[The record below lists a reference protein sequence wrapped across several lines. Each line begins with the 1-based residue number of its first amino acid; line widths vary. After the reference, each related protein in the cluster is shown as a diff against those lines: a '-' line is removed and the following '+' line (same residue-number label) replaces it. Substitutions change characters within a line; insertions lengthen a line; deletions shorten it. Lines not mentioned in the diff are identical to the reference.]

1 MYCLLFGD
9 FKTYIQILEIQNWKS
24 MVAKSMKGAPILNN
38 NFLGTYSE
46 FGSSYREELLS
57 NDKHTCLQS
66 VDYSKCAVICVPA

>member
-1 MYCLLFGD
+1 
-9 FKTYIQILEIQNWKS
+9 
-24 MVAKSMKGAPILNN
+24 MVAKSMKGGPILNN